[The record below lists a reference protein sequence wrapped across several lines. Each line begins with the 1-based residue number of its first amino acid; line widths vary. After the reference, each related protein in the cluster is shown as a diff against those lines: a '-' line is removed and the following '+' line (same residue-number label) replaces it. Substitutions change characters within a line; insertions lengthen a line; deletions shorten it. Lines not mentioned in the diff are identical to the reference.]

1 MVEVGEILA
10 VGEGVEIIK
19 QNIKLTFRKWILIYN
34 IIFVTVCSSLI
45 LYF

>member
-19 QNIKLTFRKWILIYN
+19 QNIKLTFKK
-34 IIFVTVCSSLI
+34 
-45 LYF
+45 

>member
-19 QNIKLTFRKWILIYN
+19 QNIKLTYRNW
-34 IIFVTVCSSLI
+34 IIFLTVFQFL
-45 LYF
+45 

>member
-19 QNIKLTFRKWILIYN
+19 QNIKFTYRNW
-34 IIFVTVCSSLI
+34 IIFLTVYSI
-45 LYF
+45 QIVHF